1 MSVSLR
7 YRAFGLSIMSEIV
20 LPAPLEPDGRCTPDV
35 TVQAGPLQDPP
46 GQGVDVAVVS
56 RLLRLGFRAPDHW
69 EVHATGLN
77 PMQRFTAIVRPGR
90 VEVGWNAGVEVADL
104 GRHILGIVVAA
115 HTYISKGVCLHGC
128 AILMEERALLVLGA
142 SGRGKSTLAAAL
154 VADGGR
160 LVSEELVVL
169 GVDPGSVL
177 AGVPAVKVS
186 PRAAGVLGLS
196 GRAHPAYAHADYAH
210 EGVLIDLDDAQFVSS
225 NETEIGDVYL
235 LGHRHAGA
243 SPIVSQPL
251 RTAEAALALA
261 NSGYWMAFLPS
272 TARGLV
278 MQASLEIARRRRVR
292 ILRLPDDLTALSRA
306 ARFLTDLR

>member
-20 LPAPLEPDGRCTPDV
+20 LPAPLEPDGHGTPDV
-35 TVQAGPLQDPP
+35 TVKVGPLQDPP
-46 GQGVDVAVVS
+46 GQGVDVAAVS
-56 RLLRLGFRAPDHW
+56 RLLRLVFRAPDHW
-69 EVHATGLN
+69 EVHANGLN

-104 GRHILGIVVAA
+104 GRHILGAVVAA
-115 HTYISKGVCLHGC
+115 HVHVSKRVCLHGC

-160 LVSEELVVL
+160 LVSEEIVVL
-169 GVDPGSVL
+169 GVDPVSVV

-186 PRAAGVLGLS
+186 AQAADVLGLS

-210 EGVLIDLDDAQFVSS
+210 EGVLIDLDDAQFVSA
-225 NETEIGDVYL
+225 NETEMGDVYL
-235 LGHRHAGA
+235 LGERHAGA
-243 SPIVSQPL
+243 FPVVSQSL
-251 RTAEAALALA
+251 RTPEAALAVA
-261 NSGYWMAFLPS
+261 NSGYWMASLPP
-272 TARGLV
+272 TGRGLV

-292 ILRLPDDLTALSRA
+292 ILSLPDDLTALSRA
-306 ARFLTDLR
+306 VRFLADV